1 MGRPED
7 ARVKI
12 PALVHFTRLGYTYM
26 SIKDKKRN
34 IDYDGDTNIFYSQF
48 LSAINRINQT
58 ELTLADAKKII
69 GELKIK
75 LDNDDLGKS
84 FFQILQSD
92 INGIKLIDFNEF
104 VKNHK
109 MKSDFH

>member
-1 MGRPED
+1 M
-7 ARVKI
+7 
-12 PALVHFTRLGYTYM
+12 
-26 SIKDKKRN
+26 
-34 IDYDGDTNIFYSQF
+34 
-48 LSAINRINQT
+48 SAINRINQT

-92 INGIKLIDFNEF
+92 INGIKLIDFNDISGTQNDYTVVTELPYENGDDNF
-104 VKNHK
+104 AQILLCWLMECHY
-109 MKSDFH
+109 HL